1 MAVDGYTRRGINFCF
16 NAGSRRE
23 RGQPEE
29 WKGESHRP
37 GAWILWGLTEKDS
50 EGHLSFWLEHQV
62 ALLNERHTGE
72 AASARG
78 TDERLSFRQVKVP
91 EETR

>member
-1 MAVDGYTRRGINFCF
+1 MERRQSQAWCLDTVGPDG
-16 NAGSRRE
+16 
-23 RGQPEE
+23 
-29 WKGESHRP
+29 
-37 GAWILWGLTEKDS
+37 DS

-62 ALLNERHTGE
+62 VPLNRRHTGE

-78 TDERLSFRQVKVP
+78 TDEQLSFRQVKVP